1 MTDRLN
7 EALVQDVR
15 QMSRIERSLPEEF
28 IDQATLRTQ
37 RITLCIEQPEACFQA
52 AQTAAA

>member
-1 MTDRLN
+1 M
-7 EALVQDVR
+7 QDVR

-37 RITLCIEQPEACFQA
+37 RLTLCIEQPEACFQA
-52 AQTAAA
+52 TKVVAA